1 MQQQMIPDEDVD
13 TELGVDEEEF
23 GPVEAEAEAEG
34 PRRRGI
40 YWLPNAI
47 TTCGLFSGFYAIVA
61 AMAGKFEPAAIAVFV
76 AMVADG
82 LDGRVARWTH
92 TESAFGK
99 EYDSLSDMVS
109 FGLAPA
115 LVMYEWSLRSMA
127 EYGWVWGKV
136 GWMGAFIYAV
146 CAALRLARFNV
157 RAGTVDKRYF
167 QGLPSPAAA
176 GILAGVV
183 WCADSFDV
191 PGSALI
197 IPAYVMTAG
206 AGVLMVSS
214 IGYYSFKDI
223 RVQKKVP
230 FTVLLLVP
238 AIIVVI
244 VLSPPNMLFLGF
256 LGYAVSGLAM
266 ALWRLH
272 KRLGKKA
279 APT

>member
-1 MQQQMIPDEDVD
+1 MQKQMTPDPDVD
-13 TELGVDEEEF
+13 TEVGIDEEEP
-23 GPVEAEAEAEG
+23 GSVEVEAEG
-34 PRRRGI
+34 QRRRGI
-40 YWLPNAI
+40 YLLPNLI
-47 TTCGLFSGFYAIVA
+47 TTAGLFCGFYAIVA
-61 AMAGKFEPAAIAVFV
+61 AITARYQLAAIAVFA

-99 EYDSLSDMVS
+99 EYDSLADMVS

-115 LVMYEWSLRSMA
+115 LVMYEWALHSMTD
-127 EYGWVWGKV
+127 YGPIWGKV

-146 CAALRLARFNV
+146 CASLRLARFNV

-176 GILAGVV
+176 GILAGAV
-183 WCADSFDV
+183 WCADNFDV

-197 IPAYVMTAG
+197 IPAYAITVG
-206 AGVLMVSS
+206 AGILMVSS
-214 IGYYSFKDI
+214 IGYYSFKDLKL
-223 RVQKKVP
+223 QKKVP
-230 FTVLLLVP
+230 FTALLLVP
-238 AIIVVI
+238 AIIVVV
-244 VLSPPNMLFLGF
+244 VLSPPNVLFLGF
-256 LGYAVSGLAM
+256 LGYAVSGLTM

-279 APT
+279 AQT